1 MISLHRKCKSTSN
14 TCFQRLLL
22 NFGRIPVW
30 KQLSEKT
37 LQKFSFFFV
46 DCKVWNLSFQTP
58 SNSSKNVKNSLS
70 MAIFRHSW
78 FEPKM
83 GSLGH
88 NTYFLGKQTWKV
100 VFMVPRYPNQVI
112 LVIGFWCRAP
122 YSTGTGLM
130 KVFNIMVKT
139 GNFGGHFEFPV
150 TSKSQ
155 KVTCLCVMSIFK
167 MEYIIWLQ
175 KQSSRLEKL
184 NY

>member
-1 MISLHRKCKSTSN
+1 MPS
-14 TCFQRLLL
+14 
-22 NFGRIPVW
+22 
-30 KQLSEKT
+30 KT
-37 LQKFSFFFV
+37 LYVVNFVTVFSGR
-46 DCKVWNLSFQTP
+46 CTIQIL
-58 SNSSKNVKNSLS
+58 
-70 MAIFRHSW
+70 
-78 FEPKM
+78 
-83 GSLGH
+83 
-88 NTYFLGKQTWKV
+88 KV

-122 YSTGTGLM
+122 YSTGAGLM

-155 KVTCLCVMSIFK
+155 KLTCLCVMSIFK

-175 KQSSRLEKL
+175 KQSSRREKP